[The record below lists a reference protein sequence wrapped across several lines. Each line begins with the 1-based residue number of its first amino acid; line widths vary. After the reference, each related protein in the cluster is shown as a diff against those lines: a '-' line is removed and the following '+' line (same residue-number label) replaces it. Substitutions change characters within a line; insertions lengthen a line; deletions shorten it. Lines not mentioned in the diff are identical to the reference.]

1 MIQMFIVV
9 SLVLSFIASPAAAQ
23 FEPQVGTVDEDGDL
37 VEEVL
42 QPSGAAL
49 EGAFPGGLSLDGFFT
64 EEVIGVDTFPVSPA
78 SLAIVKDK
86 TPTFIF
92 SKDASASKY
101 QIEVWNASNATL
113 VYKFKGSGACGA
125 TECSLTPTTK
135 LKTFIYEGTQ
145 GSYAWRVRSKTG
157 DSWTPFSSF
166 TGFYVVSNGFNSTFD
181 THHNKWLGV
190 HGDWF
195 RVDPGY
201 LKTKGV
207 LDQYASVI
215 QKEWFEDQ
223 FVYEVTMKRK
233 VKDNTGFYS
242 NRIYFLGS
250 PAGDVEYGW
259 NYGYEFYYYDDGS
272 WYLFVRSVGSVTL
285 IASGYSS
292 YINPYGWNKLT
303 VLTDYPWLDF
313 WINEQYMGYSYIGD
327 DAVKYTDGYVGVA
340 GYKGIANTS
349 LLVDKAKLV
358 YTSSFPYS
366 AAVSADGERDPAYEL
381 TVDPNLEIPE
391 E

>member
-1 MIQMFIVV
+1 MFIVV

-135 LKTFIYEGTQ
+135 LKTWIYGSTQ
-145 GSYAWRVRSKTG
+145 GSYAWKVRSKTNVG
-157 DSWTPFSSF
+157 WGPFSSA
-166 TGFYVVSNGFNSTFD
+166 TGFFVISNGFNSTFD
-181 THHNKWLGV
+181 THHNKWLAV

-207 LDQYASVI
+207 LGEYASVI

-233 VKDNTGFYS
+233 VKDNSEVYS
-242 NRIYFLGS
+242 NRIYFLGNI
-250 PAGDVEYGW
+250 AGDVHDGW
-259 NYGYEFYYYDDGS
+259 DNGYEFLYYDDGY
-272 WYLFVRSVGSVTL
+272 WFLNVRSADSFTQLDSGS
-285 IASGYSS
+285 SPF
-292 YINPYGWNKLT
+292 INPYGWNKLT
-303 VLTDYPWLDF
+303 VLTDYPWLDV
-313 WINEQYMGYSYIGD
+313 WINEQYVGFSYIGD
-327 DAVKYTDGYVGVA
+327 DAVKYIDGYVGIG

-349 LLVDKAKLV
+349 LLVDKAKL
-358 YTSSFPYS
+358 YYSSSLPYPF
-366 AAVSADGERDPAYEL
+366 AMSADGVRDPAYEL
-381 TVDPNLEIPE
+381 AVDPNVPIPVE
-391 E
+391 